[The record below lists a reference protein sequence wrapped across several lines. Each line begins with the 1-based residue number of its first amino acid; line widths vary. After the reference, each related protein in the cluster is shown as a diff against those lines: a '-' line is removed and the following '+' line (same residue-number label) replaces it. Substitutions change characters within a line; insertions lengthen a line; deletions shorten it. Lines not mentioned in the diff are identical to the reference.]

1 MPIPAIRTIV
11 PTQIRNFGHFG
22 DAVAVPPLTDVQTRS
37 YDRFLQLDVPPEKRE
52 AVGLEG
58 VLREIFPIESY
69 DKTLSLNYLRY
80 ELGKPRY
87 GPDECRQLRLTY
99 GRPFRVWLRLHK
111 EQPVEEEVYLGDM
124 PIMIGGGEFIINGA
138 ERVVVSQLHRS
149 PGVDYVVD
157 TEAGERK
164 LHSCRIIPERGSW
177 IEINV
182 TKKETLGV
190 RIDQSGKFSAMTLLR
205 AMDPDY
211 STDEQIIRAFYDKQI
226 ESVPVKPD
234 NRERFEGALA
244 VGDVIDPETGELY
257 VESGATIGR
266 EQADRILA
274 SALKHVHVLP
284 VKADAGP
291 RALDPIILNSLREDR
306 AGYRDEEPTHERALL
321 RIYQRLRPGNPPQLE
336 KARELFKEKFQD
348 PNRYRLGRVG
358 RFRINRKF
366 GQNIPETEMTLR
378 SLDYLNAIRY
388 VLTLRHGEGIV
399 DDIDH
404 LGNRRLRTIDE
415 LASDELR
422 KGFLKL
428 RRTVQERM
436 SIREQADM
444 TPRTLI
450 NPKSISAAIEY
461 FFGRGELSQ
470 VVDQTNPLAQLTH
483 ERRLSALGPG
493 GLNRKRAGFEVRDVH
508 ISHYG
513 RICPIETPE
522 GTNIGLISSLSI
534 FASVDEYG
542 FLTTPY
548 RKVNKRKLGGGKEE
562 IVDLRADEES
572 AAHIAPADTPSDGHK
587 ITQERVTARFAGEFS
602 GVPADNV
609 QYIDISPKQMVGVSA
624 GLIPFLEHDDANRA
638 LMGSNMQRQAVPL
651 LLTEPP
657 LVATGLEKVVAQNSG
672 MVVRAQKDGYV
683 VFVDAERVVLSP
695 DKLHEPAE
703 DGGGSAASRRS
714 VLERVRAL
722 PQAHEYPLRKFVGLN
737 ERTCLNQKPVVRLG
751 QKVKKGEIIADGA
764 ATHQGELALGR
775 NVLVAFMAW
784 DGYNFEDA
792 IIISEKLVKE
802 DTYTSVHIEEF
813 EIEIRETKLGKEEFT
828 RDIPNV
834 SPKALNNLDETGIV
848 RVGTYVVQGDIL
860 VGKVSPKSKSELTPE
875 EKLLHAIFGRAGED
889 VKNDS
894 LEVPSGVEGF
904 VMQTDRFSRRASM
917 TEEEKKAFDKKYR
930 ETEKHEDKRI
940 AEQFRILANELA
952 TILEKR
958 ELKQLGTDKEDK
970 ALVEHAA
977 KFKLDD
983 LDIRSPERLKQAQT
997 IYRRHQERIFTL
1009 LEEKERKL
1017 NSLKR
1022 GDELPSGVQQM
1033 VKVYVATKRQ
1043 ISVGDKMAGRHG
1055 NKGVISK
1062 ILPVEDMPYLADGT
1076 PVDILLNPLGVP
1088 SRMNVGQI
1096 LETHL
1101 GWAAA
1106 VQGFRAETPV
1116 FDGASEDQIH
1126 AEFEQANRVVR
1137 ERREKRAREGTPV
1150 APEELDTEMPA
1161 SGKAFLYDGRT
1172 GERFEQPVTVGYI
1185 YMLKLHHLVDDKVH
1199 ARATGPYSLITQQ
1212 PLGGKARFGGQRF
1225 GEMEVWALEAYGAAY
1240 VLQELL
1246 TVKSDDVEGR
1256 TKIYESMVKGENTL
1270 EAGTPASFD
1279 VLTNEIRGLG
1289 LNMQLEKKRI

>member
-1 MPIPAIRTIV
+1 
-11 PTQIRNFGHFG
+11 
-22 DAVAVPPLTDVQTRS
+22 
-37 YDRFLQLDVPPEKRE
+37 
-52 AVGLEG
+52 
-58 VLREIFPIESY
+58 
-69 DKTLSLNYLRY
+69 
-80 ELGKPRY
+80 
-87 GPDECRQLRLTY
+87 
-99 GRPFRVWLRLHK
+99 RVWLRLNK

-149 PGVDYVVD
+149 PGVDYVVE

-182 TKKETLGV
+182 TKKDTLGV

-205 AMDPDY
+205 AMDPAY
-211 STDEQIIRAFYDKQI
+211 SSDAEILQAFYPAQTISVTPEHREQI
-226 ESVPVKPD
+226 
-234 NRERFEGALA
+234 EGALA
-244 VGDVIDPETGELY
+244 VGDVIDPETGEIY
-257 VESGATIGR
+257 VDSGDTFSR
-266 EQADRILA
+266 EHVDKILA
-274 SALKHVHVLP
+274 SSIREVTLLRIKTDP
-284 VKADAGP
+284 QSKGADP
-291 RALDPIILNSLREDR
+291 LIIASLREER
-306 AGYRDEEPTHERALL
+306 ASYRDQEPTHEAALL
-321 RIYQRLRPGNPPQLE
+321 KIYQRLRPGNPPQLE
-336 KARELFKEKFQD
+336 KARELFREKFQD
-348 PNRYRLGRVG
+348 PNRYRLGKVG

-366 GQNIPETEMTLR
+366 NQEIPETEMTLR

-388 VLTLRHGEGIV
+388 ILKLRDPEGKAHV

-415 LASDELR
+415 LAADELR

-436 SIREQADM
+436 SLRDQQDM

-534 FASVDEYG
+534 YAGVDEYG
-542 FLTTPY
+542 FLITPY
-548 RKVNKRKLGGGKEE
+548 RKINNRKLTEE
-562 IVDLRADEES
+562 VHQLRADEES
-572 AAHIAPADTPSDGHK
+572 QAYLAPADTPSENGKLSHD
-587 ITQERVTARFAGEFS
+587 RVIARFGGDFTS
-602 GVPADNV
+602 VNTDKL

-651 LLTEPP
+651 LITEPP
-657 LVATGLEKVVAQNSG
+657 LVSTGLEREVARNSG
-672 MVVRAQKDGYV
+672 MVVRAEKEGTITY
-683 VFVDAERVVLSP
+683 VDAERIKV
-695 DKLHEPAE
+695 D
-703 DGGGSAASRRS
+703 
-714 VLERVRAL
+714 ER
-722 PQAHEYPLRKFVGLN
+722 EYLLRKFVGLN
-737 ERTCLNQKPVVRLG
+737 ERTCLNQRPIIKMG
-751 QKVKKGEIIADGA
+751 QKVKKGQILADGA
-764 ATHQGELALGR
+764 ATKQGELALGR

-802 DTYTSVHIEEF
+802 DTYTSIHIEEF

-834 SPKALNNLDETGIV
+834 SPKALNNLDDNGIV
-848 RVGTYVVQGDIL
+848 RIGTFVNPGDIL

-894 LEVPSGVEGF
+894 LEVPSGVEGI
-904 VMQTDRFSRRASM
+904 VIDTQRFSRRASM
-917 TEEEKKAFDKKYR
+917 TEEERKAFDKEQKEVENRFNKQIADQYR
-930 ETEKHEDKRI
+930 SMI
-940 AEQFRILANELA
+940 GELG
-952 TILEKR
+952 TVLEKR
-958 ELKQLGTDKEDK
+958 ELKSANVDKDDR
-970 ALVEHAA
+970 ALAETASA
-977 KFKLDD
+977 FRLENLDV
-983 LDIRSPERLKQAQT
+983 RSPDKLEKVRE
-997 IYRRHQERIFTL
+997 IYGKHHERILFL
-1009 LEEKERKL
+1009 VDEKERKL

-1033 VKVYVATKRQ
+1033 VKVYVATKRV

-1062 ILPVEDMPYLADGT
+1062 VLPEEDMPFLADGT

-1101 GWAAA
+1101 GWAA
-1106 VQGFRAETPV
+1106 QRLGFKAITPV
-1116 FDGASEDQIH
+1116 FDGASE
-1126 AEFEQANRVVR
+1126 
-1137 ERREKRAREGTPV
+1137 
-1150 APEELDTEMPA
+1150 EELRASLKEAGIPE
-1161 SGKAFLYDGRT
+1161 SGKTYLYDGRT

>member
-1 MPIPAIRTIV
+1 MPIMAQRTIV
-11 PTQIRNFGHFG
+11 PQLVRNFGRFG
-22 DAVAVPPLTDVQTRS
+22 DAVEVPALTDVQTRS
-37 YDRFLQLDVPPEKRE
+37 YDRFLQLETVPEKRTPS
-52 AVGLEG
+52 GLEG

-69 DKTLSLNYLRY
+69 DKTIRLEFLKY

-99 GRPFRVWLRLHK
+99 GRPFRVWLRLVK

-149 PGVDYVVD
+149 PGVDYVVE

-205 AMDPDY
+205 AMDPAY
-211 STDEQIIRAFYDKQI
+211 SNDEDILKAFYPTQNVTLTPAHRDQL
-226 ESVPVKPD
+226 
-234 NRERFEGALA
+234 EGALA
-244 VGDVIDPETGELY
+244 VGDVIDPETGEVYL
-257 VESGATIGR
+257 ESGETFGR
-266 EQADRILA
+266 DHIDKIYAAGMKSVTVLGKVEGEKARDPLILT
-274 SALKHVHVLP
+274 
-284 VKADAGP
+284 
-291 RALDPIILNSLREDR
+291 SLRED
-306 AGYRDEEPTHERALL
+306 PTSTHEEALL
-321 RIYQRLRPGNPPQLE
+321 KIYQRLRPGNPPQLE
-336 KARELFKEKFQD
+336 KAKELFKEKFQD
-348 PNRYRLGRVG
+348 PNRYRLGKVG

-366 GQNIPETEMTLR
+366 DQDIPESEMTLR

-388 VLTLRHGEGIV
+388 IISLRAGGGQL

-415 LASDELR
+415 LAADELR

-436 SIREQADM
+436 SIRDQQDM

-534 FASVDEYG
+534 YAGVDEYG
-542 FLTTPY
+542 FLITPY
-548 RKVNKRKLGGGKEE
+548 RKITKRKLTDD
-562 IVDLRADEES
+562 VSWLRADEES
-572 AAHIAPADTPSDGHK
+572 QAYLAPADTPSDGHK
-587 ITQERVTARFAGEFS
+587 ISQDRVIARFGGDFTQIS
-602 GVPADNV
+602 SDNV

-651 LLTEPP
+651 LITEPP
-657 LVATGLEKVVAQNSG
+657 LVSTGLEKEVALHSG
-672 MVVRAQKDGYV
+672 MVVRAERDGV
-683 VFVDAERVVLSP
+683 ITHVDAERIKI
-695 DKLHEPAE
+695 D
-703 DGGGSAASRRS
+703 DR
-714 VLERVRAL
+714 
-722 PQAHEYPLRKFVGLN
+722 EYPLRKFVGLN
-737 ERTCLNQKPVVRLG
+737 ERTCLNQKPIIKMG
-751 QKVKKGEIIADGA
+751 QKVKKGQILADGA
-764 ATHQGELALGR
+764 ATYHGELSLGR

-792 IIISEKLVKE
+792 IIISENLVKQ
-802 DTYTSVHIEEF
+802 DTYTSLHIEEF

-834 SPKALNNLDETGIV
+834 SPKALSNLDEYGIV
-848 RVGTYVVQGDIL
+848 RIGTFVNPGDIL

-894 LEVPSGVEGF
+894 LEVPSGVEG
-904 VMQTDRFSRRASM
+904 VVIDTQRFSRRASM
-917 TEEEKKAFDKKYR
+917 TDEERKAFDKQHK
-930 ETEKHEDKRI
+930 EIENHWNSVI
-940 AEQFRILANELA
+940 ADAFRTMIGEIGGVLD
-952 TILEKR
+952 KR
-958 ELKQLGTDKEDK
+958 ELKALAADKDDK
-970 ALVEHAA
+970 ALAEKAA
-977 KFKLDD
+977 TFRLDT
-983 LDIRSPERLKQAQT
+983 LDIRSPDRLKHCQQLFKT
-997 IYRRHQERIFTL
+997 HGEKIHL
-1009 LEEKERKL
+1009 LLDEKERRL
-1017 NSLKR
+1017 NSRKR

-1062 ILPVEDMPYLADGT
+1062 ILPEEDMPFLADGT

-1101 GWAAA
+1101 GWAAKCLDFKA
-1106 VQGFRAETPV
+1106 ITPV
-1116 FDGASEDQIH
+1116 FDGATEDEIRSCLKEAGIPQ
-1126 AEFEQANRVVR
+1126 
-1137 ERREKRAREGTPV
+1137 
-1150 APEELDTEMPA
+1150 
-1161 SGKAFLYDGRT
+1161 SGKSFLYDGRT